1 MKALFITI
9 NILLGILVVW
19 AGIRRLEMF
28 SGKKPQE
35 FTVKKVQEK
44 KPAAKPAAPQK
55 KTERSPEQDAEVV
68 LAKNVFSQDRS
79 PNASM
84 GGNARVELSLVGTF
98 SIGDCVGAIIKQK
111 AASRNNNFFPM
122 GGPPMPGG
130 GRQMGIGPR
139 GGNAPG
145 GNQRGGNQRGGNSR
159 GGNPRFPGGG
169 MPQMMAARQQG
180 SSASGNNQL
189 VYKQYVRLGETL
201 SNGYKL
207 INVEREK
214 VTLQRGSDKLEL
226 VLEEASK
233 NAPQTA
239 RQTTRRVNT
248 ATRLLQTMQNMQR
261 MQMFQNFQMM
271 RMMNRNNQNNNNN
284 NNNANMNGGSRGG
297 RNTGYRSSRG
307 TSRTR

>member
-1 MKALFITI
+1 
-9 NILLGILVVW
+9 
-19 AGIRRLEMF
+19 
-28 SGKKPQE
+28 
-35 FTVKKVQEK
+35 
-44 KPAAKPAAPQK
+44 
-55 KTERSPEQDAEVV
+55 
-68 LAKNVFSQDRS
+68 
-79 PNASM
+79 
-84 GGNARVELSLVGTF
+84 
-98 SIGDCVGAIIKQK
+98 
-111 AASRNNNFFPM
+111 
-122 GGPPMPGG
+122 
-130 GRQMGIGPR
+130 
-139 GGNAPG
+139 
-145 GNQRGGNQRGGNSR
+145 
-159 GGNPRFPGGG
+159 
-169 MPQMMAARQQG
+169 MMAARQQG